1 VYLNKEYI
9 KNGALNINALIR
21 PDQAGRISSLDV
33 IQRNKPTTLEI
44 NDSLLSDGEL
54 ELKINQMKNYITL
67 TEDEANRQF
76 LRAGTRYLEYFGPYS
91 DKETKPFGT
100 VMGMGIHH
108 SNASYVQDLFY
119 Q

>member
-1 VYLNKEYI
+1 MSFQSYVINHSLAAHDLSQLGSIFFVYLNKEYI

-21 PDQAGRISSLDV
+21 PDQAGRISALDV

-54 ELKINQMKNYITL
+54 ELKINQMKNYIAL

-76 LRAGTRYLEYFGPYS
+76 LRAGTRYLEYF
-91 DKETKPFGT
+91 
-100 VMGMGIHH
+100 
-108 SNASYVQDLFY
+108 
-119 Q
+119 